1 MEGDSAGGSAKTGR
15 NRHFQAILP
24 LRGKILNVERVQ
36 PGRIYENSEIQ
47 ALIQAIGLTV
57 KESDE
62 ETGGKSAGLLRPN
75 AENLDLS
82 KLRYHKVIIMTDADV
97 DGSHIRTLLLTFF
110 FRYARPLV
118 NNGYV
123 YIAQPPL
130 FKVSKGSGKT
140 KRVEYCHNEHKL
152 EAVLAEMGDTAEV
165 QRFKGLGEMQ
175 AEQLWE
181 TTMNPATRTLRQV
194 TIADASEADHVV
206 DLLMG
211 ESVQPRREYILNHA
225 HEVQYLDV

>member
-1 MEGDSAGGSAKTGR
+1 M
-15 NRHFQAILP
+15 
-24 LRGKILNVERVQ
+24 
-36 PGRIYENSEIQ
+36 IQ
-47 ALIQAIGLTV
+47 ALGLVV
-57 KESDE
+57 KEDDE
-62 ETGGKSAGLLRPN
+62 EGGKTAGLLRPN

-82 KLRYHKVIIMTDADV
+82 KLRYHKIIIMTDADV

-130 FKVSKGSGKT
+130 FKVTKG
-140 KRVEYCHNEHKL
+140 KRIEYCYNEHKL
-152 EAVLAEMGDTAEV
+152 EAVLAEMGEKAEI

-175 AEQLWE
+175 AEQLWD
-181 TTMNPATRTLRQV
+181 TTMNPETRTLRQV
-194 TIADASEADHVV
+194 TVADASEADHVV

-211 ESVQPRREYILNHA
+211 EAVQPRKDFIMNHA
-225 HEVQYLDV
+225 HEVQHLDV